1 MKITWLGQAGLL
13 FETDGKVILLD
24 PYLSDSV
31 ERIEPHNRRRVPVDP
46 RFLSLKP
53 DLILLTHNHLDHTDP
68 ETLCHYLGED
78 SAVTVLASG
87 NAWENV
93 RRRFGGIQNNYVLFN
108 RGTEWTDGNLH
119 FRAVR
124 AVHSDDRAVGFLM
137 EAEGRTYYITGDTLY
152 DARIF
157 DDLPKHVDAVF
168 LPVNGV
174 GNNMNMTDGA
184 RFCERIGAVAVPL
197 HCGLFDSLDLAAFP
211 YPNKVVPQFYR
222 EIPLEKT
229 R

>member
-87 NAWENV
+87 NAWENI

-108 RGTEWTDGNLH
+108 RGTEWTEGSLR

-124 AVHSDDRAVGFLM
+124 ADIRMTAQSAFCWKPRGKPTISRATRSM
-137 EAEGRTYYITGDTLY
+137 TL
-152 DARIF
+152 
-157 DDLPKHVDAVF
+157 
-168 LPVNGV
+168 
-174 GNNMNMTDGA
+174 
-184 RFCERIGAVAVPL
+184 
-197 HCGLFDSLDLAAFP
+197 AFSTTCP
-211 YPNKVVPQFYR
+211 SAWMRCSCPSTV
-222 EIPLEKT
+222 
-229 R
+229 